1 MHVYFLG
8 VVLFHFIQI
17 GISHATLFDVQ
28 KDAIEEL
35 LAMDR
40 DFRTE
45 YSTDSTSTDST
56 TYVAS

>member
-17 GISHATLFDVQ
+17 GISHATPFDVQ
-28 KDAIEEL
+28 KDAMGES

-40 DFRTE
+40 DFE
-45 YSTDSTSTDST
+45 PNVPLIPLPS
-56 TYVAS
+56 

>member
-45 YSTDSTSTDST
+45 YSTDSTT
-56 TYVAS
+56 